1 MVSTWIKV
9 KIGGCGIKYTDGNGV
24 ERHALKT
31 PEDGAFMCEI
41 EQAKRLV
48 DLGAAEYV
56 DGDTEKA
63 PESKKQTGHLATD
76 QLEEMDYNALKKLA
90 ADMGV
95 KPKGKTKA
103 DYVAAIA
110 AAEIEADADG
120 DTDDQDDLPDLG
132 AADPE

>member
-9 KIGGCGIKYTDGNGV
+9 KAGGCGIEYTDGNGV
-24 ERHALKT
+24 RRHALKT
-31 PEDGAFMCEI
+31 PEDGAFLCEI

-56 DGDTEKA
+56 NGEAEKA
-63 PESKKQTGHLATD
+63 PEPGKLTGHLD
-76 QLEEMDYNALKKLA
+76 PEQLEEMDYNALKKLA

-95 KPKGKTKA
+95 KPGGKTKA

-110 AAEIEADADG
+110 AAEIEADAD
-120 DTDDQDDLPDLG
+120 DVTDDPDDLPDLG